1 LWSEPFSAVS
11 NMGMG
16 KSFGVVLRTVAGW
29 LIIVQATLLGMLAIA
44 VLGSTWEG
52 GPVLLLA
59 FETIA
64 VGIAPILSSFVATRN
79 PRMAARIALWV
90 APIALLPIF
99 RFPWGFHAAVLVFAG
114 ALVIP
119 GLFWLVTSRRNWP
132 LPLRSPMFPRKPHL
146 GTNLA
151 LGMFCVLVVI
161 AVLSSLLL
169 PWWSPTGDCGGR
181 PLLTEQGVPRNL
193 DFTARIVFVGP
204 RSLHGWSLWSI
215 ARVEHRFTDLASG
228 PANLIILR
236 GFFHP
241 KDRSER
247 YFVEGVRSRGGLTRF
262 LPVFEPTDCGR
273 TARLDEADVA
283 LRVLRDGP
291 PSSGGRLIGRV
302 FASIHSAPRKAV
314 PGVSVLAT
322 GPAGSVVSVTDAQG
336 IYDFIGLAPGQ
347 YTVEPL
353 TRSNGRNLRVGL
365 ELKSGEVEDYSLYLE

>member
-1 LWSEPFSAVS
+1 
-11 NMGMG
+11 MGTW
-16 KSFGVVLRTVAGW
+16 FGVVLRTVAGW

-44 VLGSTWEG
+44 VLGSTGSTWEG
-52 GPVLLLA
+52 GPVLLLTFA
-59 FETIA
+59 TIA
-64 VGIAPILSSFVATRN
+64 VGIAPILSSFVALRN
-79 PRMAARIALWV
+79 PRKAAYIALWV
-90 APIALLPIF
+90 APIALLLIF

-119 GLFWLVTSRRNWP
+119 GLFWLVTSRLNWP
-132 LPLRSPMFPRKPHL
+132 LPLRSPMFPGNPHL
-146 GTNLA
+146 DTILS
-151 LGMFCVLVVI
+151 LGMICVLVVI

-169 PWWSPTGDCGGR
+169 PWWSPIGDCGGR
-181 PLLTEQGVPRNL
+181 PLLTEQGAPRNI

-204 RSLHGWSLWSI
+204 GSLHGWSLWSI
-215 ARVEHRFTDLASG
+215 ARVEHRFADLTSG
-228 PANLIILR
+228 LANLIILR

-241 KDRSER
+241 KDKSER

-273 TARLDEADVA
+273 TARLEDAGVA

-291 PSSGGRLIGRV
+291 PSSGGRLIGV
-302 FASIHSAPRKAV
+302 VYASIHSAPRNAV

-336 IYDFIGLAPGQ
+336 IFDFIDLPPGQ

-353 TRSNGRNLRVGL
+353 TRSNGRNLSVGL
-365 ELKSGEVEDYSLYLE
+365 DLKSGDVKDYSIYLE